1 MLALLLVLF
10 LAVPALAGESAA
22 PTVSVVLVGKDGQN
36 LPAQPMDK
44 VIKTDA
50 EWRAQLGDGEVYQV
64 TRGKGT
70 ERPFCGA
77 FHDHKQDG
85 IYYCVCCDLPL
96 FRSDAKFDS
105 GTGWPSFF
113 QPVAPENVVTE
124 SDRSHGMVRD
134 EILCARCDAHLGHV
148 FNDGPRPTGLRYCV
162 NSISLK
168 FVPDEKE

>member
-1 MLALLLVLF
+1 MTAPLLALLLLNT
-10 LAVPALAGESAA
+10 AVAEESAA
-22 PTVSVVLVGKDGQN
+22 PTVNVVLLDQNGKN
-36 LPAQPMDK
+36 LPAQPMEK

-50 EWRAQLGDGEVYQV
+50 EWRAQLGDGEVYEV
-64 TRGKGT
+64 ARGKGT

-77 FHDHKQDG
+77 FHDSKESG
-85 IYYCVCCDLPL
+85 TYFCVCCDLPL

-113 QPVAPENVVTE
+113 QPVASENVVTE
-124 SDRSHGMVRD
+124 ADRSHGMVRN

-148 FNDGPRPTGLRYCV
+148 FTDGPPPTRLRYCV

-168 FVPDEKE
+168 FVPEAKE

>member
-1 MLALLLVLF
+1 MTALLLALLLLNT
-10 LAVPALAGESAA
+10 AVAEESAA
-22 PTVSVVLVGKDGQN
+22 PTVNVVLLDQNGKN
-36 LPAQPMDK
+36 LPAQPMEK

-50 EWRAQLGDGEVYQV
+50 EWRAQLGDGEVYEV
-64 TRGKGT
+64 ARGKGT

-77 FHDHKQDG
+77 FHDSKESG
-85 IYYCVCCDLPL
+85 TYFCVCCGLPL

-113 QPVAPENVVTE
+113 QPVASENVVTE
-124 SDRSHGMVRD
+124 ADRSHGMVRN

-148 FNDGPRPTGLRYCV
+148 FTDGPPPTRLRYCV

-168 FVPDEKE
+168 FVPEAKE